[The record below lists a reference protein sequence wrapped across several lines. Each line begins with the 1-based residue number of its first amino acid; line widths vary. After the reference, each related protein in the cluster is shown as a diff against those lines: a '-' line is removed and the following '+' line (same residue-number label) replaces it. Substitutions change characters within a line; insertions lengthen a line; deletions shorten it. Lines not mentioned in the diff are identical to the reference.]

1 MLQEGQQLTVVGNKD
16 KSLASDLNQPGHEM
30 GPEVPF

>member
-16 KSLASDLNQPGHEM
+16 KSL
-30 GPEVPF
+30 GPLISTSQDMR